1 MKKEEIEKIF
11 RENKLSKVDSIEKIE
26 IGFTNEVYLINGK
39 FILKVCED
47 KDNEINFDKEVFF
60 YSFFKKK
67 LSVPK
72 IKVYDNSK
80 KIYNRFYMIY
90 PKIEG
95 DNVYSKWHLLNN
107 KEREKIVKQLCE
119 ILRVINNSSS
129 DKFAKKFEIDSSINW
144 QEKILA
150 KIQKSLSKV
159 EKRKLLSVD
168 LIKSIKDFVN
178 ANKYALKEQKVA
190 LVYWDV
196 HFDNILI
203 QGDKIVGILD
213 FERTELASIDFVLNV
228 VRRMVDYPKKYMSE
242 DFEKFARKEDYA
254 QLLDWFKE
262 FYPELFEFE
271 DLNKRLDLYAL
282 EHDLNTL
289 LDWPD
294 AKELKGMIAKTVGCD
309 LK

>member
-11 RENKLSKVDSIEKIE
+11 YENKLDKVDSIEKME

-47 KDNEINFDKEVFF
+47 KDNEENFEKEVFF
-60 YSFFKKK
+60 YNFFKEEF
-67 LSVPK
+67 SVPK

-95 DNVYSKWHLLNN
+95 DNVYSKWHLLSN
-107 KEREKIVKQLCE
+107 KERKKIVKQLCG
-119 ILRVINNSSS
+119 ILRLINKSSY
-129 DKFAKKFEIDSSINW
+129 DKFTKKFEIDSSINW

-168 LIKSIKDFVN
+168 FIKTIKDFIDS
-178 ANKYALKEQKVA
+178 NKHTLKDQKIA

-196 HFDNILI
+196 HFDNVLVR
-203 QGDKIVGILD
+203 GDEVVGVLD

-242 DFEKFARKEDYA
+242 NFEKFARKKDYVD
-254 QLLDWFKE
+254 LLNWFKE

-271 DLNKRLDLYAL
+271 DLNKRLDLYSL
-282 EHDLNTL
+282 DHDLDTL
-289 LDWPD
+289 LWYP
-294 AKELKGMIAKTVGCD
+294 KSREVKQMIAETVRFK